1 MSTIIYTPTT
11 FRSKIFVLYRL
22 LESAAT
28 TISAYQIPLPVGKQL
43 VFHREVGCRA

>member
-28 TISAYQIPLPVGKQL
+28 ISAYQIPLPVGKQL
-43 VFHREVGCRA
+43 VFHRGVGCRA